1 MTPPDIV
8 GLDDLKTFII
18 RTDGQ
23 EYPLRINMIPQ
34 DIDDPLVVS
43 AWMLEKACVQQA
55 DAYLREIGK
64 DLDESA
70 PMAALSA
77 SPTGLI
83 QR

>member
-1 MTPPDIV
+1 MTPPDVV

-18 RTDGQ
+18 RADGQ
-23 EYPLRINMIPQ
+23 EYPLRINMIPR

-55 DAYLREIGK
+55 DAYLRAIGK

-70 PMAALSA
+70 PMAGLSV